1 LGREEGLSQIS
12 SQFIPHANAHGPDDR
27 EPISPIVEAKTPLRT
42 QTIQHIVR
50 KENFECRNSAGVSS
64 LGFRFRPSLTS
75 LARDFDGIEAAGHV
89 ARDAVWA
96 QDIRLLA
103 QAVSMS
109 YAVQQAE
116 GMAPLPSDVPGAL
129 AYKYCGGGFGGML
142 SPRRQYIPNIELRT
156 VCYSAGYA
164 LYIFESQSVRDM
176 AVESHG
182 HMAVEPYISAR

>member
-1 LGREEGLSQIS
+1 LQRVFS
-12 SQFIPHANAHGPDDR
+12 SAAIQL
-27 EPISPIVEAKTPLRT
+27 V
-42 QTIQHIVR
+42 QT
-50 KENFECRNSAGVSS
+50 ALVSDS
-64 LGFRFRPSLTS
+64 RPSLTS

-142 SPRRQYIPNIELRT
+142 SPGLQHIPSPDIE
-156 VCYSAGYA
+156 
-164 LYIFESQSVRDM
+164 F
-176 AVESHG
+176 
-182 HMAVEPYISAR
+182 